1 MPLTPDLTA
10 LATQDFALPTTFRRS
25 GEPVPT
31 PVWITRLEEALV
43 VSTPD
48 GTGKLKRLRHTP
60 RVTLQACSRRGTPV
74 EGAPVV
80 EAVAE
85 VSRDPRVIAR
95 TEASLKAKYGWQ
107 WRLVLLIE
115 RVARRGRSQP
125 RPVVEITAPDPA
137 ANH

>member
-1 MPLTPDLTA
+1 MPLTPDLAA
-10 LATQDFALPTTFRRS
+10 LATEDFVLLTTFRRS

-31 PVWITRLEEALV
+31 PVWIARLDDALV

-48 GTGKLKRLRHTP
+48 GTGKLKRLRHTS

-80 EAVAE
+80 EAVAA
-85 VSRDPRVIAR
+85 VSRDPQVIAR

-115 RVARRGRSQP
+115 RVARKGRALP
-125 RPVVEITAPDPA
+125 RPVVEISPSGPQ
-137 ANH
+137 

>member
-1 MPLTPDLTA
+1 MPLTPDLTV
-10 LATQDFALPTTFRRS
+10 LATQDFVLLTTFRRS

-31 PVWITRLEEALV
+31 PVWIARIDEALV
-43 VSTPD
+43 ASTPD
-48 GTGKLKRLRHTP
+48 GTGRLKRLRHTP

-74 EGAPVV
+74 EGAPV
-80 EAVAE
+80 AE
-85 VSRDPRVIAR
+85 VSRDPRVIAD

-115 RVARRGRSQP
+115 RLARRGRSQP